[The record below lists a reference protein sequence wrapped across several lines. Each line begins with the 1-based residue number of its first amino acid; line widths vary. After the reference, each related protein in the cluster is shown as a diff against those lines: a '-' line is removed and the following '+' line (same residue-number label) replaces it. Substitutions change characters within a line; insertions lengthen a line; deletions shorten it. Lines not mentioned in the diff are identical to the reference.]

1 MCMHV
6 YLFYELNKII
16 FVFNNRKCIFLGRP
30 AAGTATKRDQN
41 LTNPPSSVHV
51 VFLARLSL
59 TLLHPLK
66 FKNKKRD
73 VAY

>member
-30 AAGTATKRDQN
+30 AAGIATKRDQN
-41 LTNPPSSVHV
+41 LTNPGVSPFPHPFMSS
-51 VFLARLSL
+51 FWL
-59 TLLHPLK
+59 
-66 FKNKKRD
+66 D
-73 VAY
+73 